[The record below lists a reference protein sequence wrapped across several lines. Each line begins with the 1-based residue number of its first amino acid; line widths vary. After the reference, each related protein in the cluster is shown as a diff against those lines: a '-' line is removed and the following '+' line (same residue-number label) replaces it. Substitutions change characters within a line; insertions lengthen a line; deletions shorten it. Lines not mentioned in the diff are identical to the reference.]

1 MDPLYLLAL
10 AFLGGLLAGM
20 PVAVVLGL
28 SSLVYLLAGDIP
40 LEVIP
45 QKMFSGMDSFVLL
58 SNPGFVLA
66 GNLMNGGG
74 ITEQIVRLA
83 NAMVGRFRGGLALT
97 SVMAAMIFSGL
108 SGSAAA
114 DASALGK
121 VLIPA
126 MKKQGYGGGFAAA
139 LMASACVNGP
149 IIPPSIP
156 LVIYGLSAAKGV
168 SIIALFLG
176 GIVPGVLL
184 GLALMVAAYV
194 ISVRRNYPVSEA
206 VPLREIPRLL
216 LPATWALMMP
226 VIILIGVTGGVVT
239 VTESATIAVVY
250 AAFVGFFVYR
260 ELNIRTIWPILVQTA
275 LDTALVMFIIA
286 LSSGFGWLLA
296 VSGMPRAIA
305 AWIASVSS
313 DPVIILMM
321 INVFL
326 LIIGIFME
334 PLPAL
339 FILIPVL
346 VPVVQA
352 VGIDLVHFGL
362 VMVFNLCI
370 GLITPPVGILLY
382 ICANFAGVKLEEES
396 RELGPFLAASLVV
409 LAIISFFP
417 STVLWLPRV
426 LVGYTG

>member
-1 MDPLYLLAL
+1 MGSILIGGFFLLLAL
-10 AFLGGLLAGM
+10 SFPIGFA
-20 PVAVVLGL
+20 LGL
-28 SSLVYLLAGDIP
+28 STVGAIWWQGSLPMSLLAQRTLVGADSYALLAIP
-40 LEVIP
+40 FFI
-45 QKMFSGMDSFVLL
+45 
-58 SNPGFVLA
+58 LA

-74 ITEQIVRLA
+74 ITDQIIRLA

-97 SVMAAMIFSGL
+97 SVTAAMIFSGL

-114 DASALGK
+114 DAAALGK

-176 GIVPGVLL
+176 GIFPGVLL
-184 GLALMVAAYV
+184 GIALMVAAYW
-194 ISVRRNYPVSEA
+194 IAVRRNYPTYEA
-206 VPLREIPRLL
+206 VPLREIPRLIG
-216 LPATWALMMP
+216 PAMWALMMP
-226 VIILIGVTGGVVT
+226 VIILVGVTGGVVT
-239 VTESATIAVVY
+239 VTESATLAVVY
-250 AAFVGFFVYR
+250 AALVGFFVYR
-260 ELNIRTIWPILVQTA
+260 ELNWRTIFPILVQTA
-275 LDTALVMFIIA
+275 LDTALVTFIIA
-286 LSSGFGWLLA
+286 LSAGFGWLLA
-296 VSGMPRAIA
+296 VSGMPRAAA

-313 DPVIILMM
+313 DPLVILMI

-326 LIIGIFME
+326 LLIGIFME
-334 PLPAL
+334 PLPAM

-362 VMVFNLCI
+362 VMVFNLCL

-396 RELGPFLAASLVV
+396 RELGPFLLAGIAVLV
-409 LAIISFFP
+409 IISVFP
-417 STVLWLPRV
+417 ATVLWLPRV
-426 LVGYTG
+426 LIGYTG